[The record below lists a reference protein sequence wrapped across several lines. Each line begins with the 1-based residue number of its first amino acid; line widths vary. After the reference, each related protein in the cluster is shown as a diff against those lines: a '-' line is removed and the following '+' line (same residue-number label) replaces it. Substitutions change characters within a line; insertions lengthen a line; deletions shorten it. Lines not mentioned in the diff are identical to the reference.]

1 MGSFQGNAGRPTG
14 EELGTTAHQDELGPA
29 AGLREE
35 LGVARE
41 VGPGAGTFLSLI
53 ADQARE
59 AFGAEA
65 VEGGVVL
72 AQ

>member
-1 MGSFQGNAGRPTG
+1 MLADQWGPLPTR
-14 EELGTTAHQDELGPA
+14 DELGPA
-29 AGLREE
+29 AGPHKE
-35 LGVARE
+35 LGVAWE